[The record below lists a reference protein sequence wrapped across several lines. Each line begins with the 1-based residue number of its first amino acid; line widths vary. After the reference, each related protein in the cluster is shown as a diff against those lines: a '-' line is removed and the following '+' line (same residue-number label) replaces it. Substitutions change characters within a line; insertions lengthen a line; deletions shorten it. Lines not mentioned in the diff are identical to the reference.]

1 MKHVFTLAICSLI
14 QINIFSQGILVQQ
27 DKVANTLPKK
37 HKNIIA
43 IVGAFETEVQLLKD
57 SLLQEKDTTIEGIH
71 FYVGKLKHQP
81 IVIARSGIGKVNA
94 AITLTILIEHFNPK
108 YILFS
113 GIAGAMNP
121 LLQPGDIVIAK
132 KIAYH
137 DYGRN
142 TTAGFIERP
151 TFNPY
156 NFKANPITFQSDSL
170 LLAACHKA
178 VEKIS
183 LQKIHTEKP
192 KILMGKIITGDIF
205 LANTQLNKQLRT
217 QFQADA
223 IEMEGAA
230 IAQVCYQQNIPFII
244 IRSISDTANDSAV
257 LDFEKYGKIAAENS
271 ASLLLT
277 MLALL

>member
-27 DKVANTLPKK
+27 DKDANTLPQK
-37 HKNIIA
+37 HKNIIG

-142 TTAGFIERP
+142 TTTGFIERP

-170 LLAACHKA
+170 LLAACQKA
-178 VEKIS
+178 VQKIS
-183 LQKIHTEKP
+183 LQKIQTEKP
-192 KILMGKIITGDIF
+192 KIIIGKIITGDIF

-217 QFQADA
+217 QFKADA

-230 IAQVCYQQNIPFII
+230 IAQVCYQKNTPFII

-277 MLALL
+277 MLELL